1 MTPENSRTIRCQP
14 EQQDL
19 LSKRLE
25 TLATK
30 TFEVVGV
37 DSRLI
42 SNAVRRY
49 QFVADGQSIKVDFDE
64 GLLAYLKDFKG
75 VQPPKVGSA
84 AEFEQALAEMEDF
97 VQKHPY
103 VPPSR
108 N

>member
-1 MTPENSRTIRCQP
+1 MTTDSSRTIRCQL

-19 LSKRLE
+19 VTTRLE
-25 TLATK
+25 SLATK

-37 DSRLI
+37 DSRWI

-49 QFVADGQSIKVDFDE
+49 QFEADSQSIKVDFDE
-64 GLLAYLKDFKG
+64 ELLAYLKDING
-75 VQPPKVGSA
+75 VQTPKVGSA
-84 AEFEQALAEMEDF
+84 VEFEQALAAMEAF

-103 VPPSR
+103 VPPTR